1 MMRQLSLELINNILS
16 LFLLLYTDGSKSN
29 PGRNSSGVCAVAENG
44 LVFSCRFRSLGKC
57 SFLRSELLTIRE
69 CPFNSRLVCWKSSWP
84 ITTLSGYKI
93 RTNYIGQAAWWSYQE
108 LEIRRQENDFFI
120 LPLLCVASPSQV
132 LDCICASVGQ
142 LWSEEKYGL
151 VELKERDNIMALI

>member
-1 MMRQLSLELINNILS
+1 MDFTEINSRGKRGELLERIDRQ
-16 LFLLLYTDGSKSN
+16 
-29 PGRNSSGVCAVAENG
+29 NS
-44 LVFSCRFRSLGKC
+44 RFRTAKTAIIKFCLHA
-57 SFLRSELLTIRE
+57 SFVELESAKSALNE